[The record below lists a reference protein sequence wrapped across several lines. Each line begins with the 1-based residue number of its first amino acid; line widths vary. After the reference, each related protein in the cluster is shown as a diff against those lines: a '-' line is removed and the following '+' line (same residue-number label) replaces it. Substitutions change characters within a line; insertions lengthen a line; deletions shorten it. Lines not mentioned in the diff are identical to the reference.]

1 MSGELND
8 VVIVGAGAMGCAV
21 AYYLGKEGIG
31 STIVERDGVAAHAS
45 GYSAGG
51 LNPLE
56 GTGIPGPL
64 GPLAIT
70 SFRMHK
76 EIWPELAERS
86 SHRLRSEEWCRWSGS
101 RSMSRTW
108 PSLRRLSMFSTR
120 RMTAFSA
127 GWLSGDELRE
137 LEPRISPRCAVRP
150 GDIGQRRTRQPPI
163 HAGARQDGGDTGSGI
178 QVRHGDRDRSRRRQG
193 DFGSDRGRGDTLRSG
208 CVRDGTMVGWGR

>member
-64 GPLAIT
+64 GSAGDQVVQDAQGDLVGAGGAV
-70 SFRMHK
+70 
-76 EIWPELAERS
+76 ED
-86 SHRLRSEEWCRWSGS
+86 RLRSEGGLVDQGR
-101 RSMSRTW
+101 
-108 PSLRRLSMFSTR
+108 
-120 RMTAFSA
+120 
-127 GWLSGDELRE
+127 
-137 LEPRISPRCAVRP
+137 VR
-150 GDIGQRRTRQPPI
+150 
-163 HAGARQDGGDTGSGI
+163 
-178 QVRHGDRDRSRRRQG
+178 
-193 DFGSDRGRGDTLRSG
+193 
-208 CVRDGTMVGWGR
+208 